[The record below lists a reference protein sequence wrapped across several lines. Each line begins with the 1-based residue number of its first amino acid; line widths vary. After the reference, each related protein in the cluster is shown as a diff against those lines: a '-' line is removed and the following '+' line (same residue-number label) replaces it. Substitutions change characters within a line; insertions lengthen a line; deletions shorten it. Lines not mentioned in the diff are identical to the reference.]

1 MTTILDV
8 MRRDSEMRAA
18 SDESV
23 ASELRARL
31 EVCAHEA
38 TLVRAPHGD
47 LANVASSMGRV
58 RGMLVHQLLR
68 LAAAGYDWRN
78 PAVDAMAA
86 WRASAPRE
94 LVEEVARFEPDER
107 AQLRADLE
115 AHAVVLRRALGPLP
129 ASWLPRSAMRTRT
142 LVGHLTLVDVV
153 DLMVGV
159 VGPRASVAL
168 VDVTS
173 SPLGADAED
182 RVAYHALCQTLRTM
196 HVPLA
201 SAILSTATGEIL
213 SRDVDAQLLERGA
226 SYVASAVS
234 RE

>member
-1 MTTILDV
+1 
-8 MRRDSEMRAA
+8 
-18 SDESV
+18 
-23 ASELRARL
+23 
-31 EVCAHEA
+31 
-38 TLVRAPHGD
+38 
-47 LANVASSMGRV
+47 
-58 RGMLVHQLLR
+58 
-68 LAAAGYDWRN
+68 
-78 PAVDAMAA
+78 
-86 WRASAPRE
+86 
-94 LVEEVARFEPDER
+94 
-107 AQLRADLE
+107 
-115 AHAVVLRRALGPLP
+115 
-129 ASWLPRSAMRTRT
+129 MRTRT